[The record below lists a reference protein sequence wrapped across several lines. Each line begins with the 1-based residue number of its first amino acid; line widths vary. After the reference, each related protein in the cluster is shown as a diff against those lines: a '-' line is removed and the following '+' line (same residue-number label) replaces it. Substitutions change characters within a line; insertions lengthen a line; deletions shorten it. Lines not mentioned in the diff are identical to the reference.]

1 LSSKIIFNINEVNSS
16 VSGLSRTISSLQSIQ
31 NQVAGV
37 RSSVDPRILGRSGI
51 SGQFRRA
58 SASFDR
64 IDMKMNQLKSFTN
77 NAADRYTNSEN
88 RVNRQADAV
97 NKAIGAARN
106 QIDERFASD
115 LYETYNN
122 TIGRLEDILHGLQYS
137 AGAGIM
143 HLLGFRFEKGTDLKH
158 AFRVL
163 DEIKVG
169 NMKIPMSK
177 YVSMIE
183 DSKMNNFLSKL
194 MLKPSSVL
202 FKKGAN
208 FSEVL
213 YKRLANFYPHDM
225 ISLTDSVTDLRKSL
239 SGAGTFRAGMDA
251 VKSHA
256 GTVLKSGLKLA
267 KGNAVLAG
275 VITAGSEAI
284 GASIKITENYSIY
297 GGDTE
302 KLKEENAKV
311 VGRAVYK
318 TGVVTATSLGGAVI
332 GGAALSFLG
341 PPGTMIGATLGGIAG
356 SWVGDKIAGFTPM
369 QNLVDKTAVKFKDS
383 IHTGTETI
391 AAGVSKVK
399 DGFSSV
405 KSHAS
410 DLLGSSKS
418 FLGSLSFGN

>member
-1 LSSKIIFNINEVNSS
+1 MSSKIVFNINEVNSS
-16 VSGLSRTISSLQSIQ
+16 VSGLSHTISRLQSIE
-31 NQVAGV
+31 NRVSGV
-37 RSSVDPRILGRSGI
+37 GSSVDPRILGRNGI

-58 SASFDR
+58 SASSNR
-64 IDMKMNQLKSFTN
+64 IEMHMKQLKSFTIQS
-77 NAADRYTNSEN
+77 ADRYANSEN

-97 NKAIGAARN
+97 NKAIEAARK
-106 QIDERFASD
+106 QIDGRFASD

-143 HLLGFRFEKGTDLKH
+143 HLLGFRFKRGKDLKH
-158 AFRVL
+158 IFHVL
-163 DEIKVG
+163 DELKFG
-169 NMKIPMSK
+169 KFNIPMSK
-177 YVSMIE
+177 YISMIE
-183 DSKMNNFLSKL
+183 GSRVNNFLAK
-194 MLKPSSVL
+194 MMIKPSSVI
-202 FKKGAN
+202 FKSGAK

-213 YKRLANFYPHDM
+213 YKRVANFYPDDLV
-225 ISLTDSVTDLRKSL
+225 SLTDSMADLRKSL
-239 SGAGTFRAGMDA
+239 AHSGTFRAGMDA

-256 GTVLKSGLKLA
+256 GTVLKSGWKLA
-267 KGNAVLAG
+267 RGNALLAG

-284 GASIKITENYSIY
+284 GAGIKITENYSIY
-297 GGDTE
+297 SGNTE

-311 VGRAVYK
+311 VGRAVFK

-356 SWVGDKIAGFTPM
+356 SWVGDKIAGFTPL
-369 QNLVDKTAVKFKDS
+369 QNVVDKVSVNFKDS
-383 IHTGTETI
+383 IYKGTEAI
-391 AAGVSKVK
+391 ASGVSKVK
-399 DGFSSV
+399 DGFNSV

-410 DLLGSSKS
+410 NLLSSSKS

>member
-16 VSGLSRTISSLQSIQ
+16 VSGLSHTISRMQSIQ
-31 NQVAGV
+31 TNVTGV

-51 SGQFRRA
+51 SGQFNRA

-64 IDMKMNQLKSFTN
+64 IEMKMNQLKSFTN
-77 NAADRYTNSEN
+77 NSSDRYSNSEN

-97 NKAIGAARN
+97 NKAINAARK

-122 TIGRLEDILHGLQYS
+122 TIGRLEDLLHGLQYS

-143 HLLGFRFEKGTDLKH
+143 HILGFRFKKGDDLKH
-158 AFRVL
+158 IFHVL
-163 DEIKVG
+163 DDIKIG
-169 NMKIPMSK
+169 NLKIPMSK
-177 YVSMIE
+177 YISMIE
-183 DSKMNNFLSKL
+183 DSKINNFLSKL
-194 MLKPSSVL
+194 MLKPSSIL
-202 FKKGAN
+202 FKKELN
-208 FSEVL
+208 FSQVL
-213 YKRLANFYPHDM
+213 YKRLANYYPDDM
-225 ISLTDSVTDLRKSL
+225 IALTDSVADLRKSL
-239 SGAGTFRAGMDA
+239 AASGTFRAGMEA

-256 GTVLKSGLKLA
+256 GTVLKSGWKLA

-275 VITAGSEAI
+275 LITAGSEAI
-284 GASIKITENYSIY
+284 GAGIKITENYSIY

-318 TGVVTATSLGGAVI
+318 TGVVTATSIGGAVI

-369 QNLVDKTAVKFKDS
+369 QNLVDKTAVKFKDT
-383 IHTGTETI
+383 IHNGTETI
-391 AAGVSKVK
+391 ASGVSKVK
-399 DGFSSV
+399 DGFNSV

-410 DLLGSSKS
+410 NLLENSKS
-418 FLGSLSFGN
+418 LLGSLSFGN